1 MVEVRILRGGATG
14 KVGHIAWS
22 DNQGAAVYLDWA
34 LEDEPESEDSGPFW
48 YHWDEFEVIAQGE

>member
-1 MVEVRILRGGATG
+1 MVEVRILRGRATG

-22 DNQGAAVYLDWA
+22 DDQGAAVHLDWV
-34 LEDEPESEDSGPFW
+34 LEGEGPFW